1 MDNFNAVVFIF
12 TKYETNVKKEM
23 MPFWRA
29 VMHVQVNKNTII
41 NTLQLDVKQEK
52 LFKTDNKK

>member
-12 TKYETNVKKEM
+12 TKYETNVKREM

-29 VMHVQVNKNTII
+29 IMHVQVNKKHYQHIVDCGKTRTII
-41 NTLQLDVKQEK
+41 
-52 LFKTDNKK
+52 

>member
-1 MDNFNAVVFIF
+1 MDNFNAVVFIS

-29 VMHVQVNKNTII
+29 IMHVQVNKKHYQHIVDCGKTRTII
-41 NTLQLDVKQEK
+41 
-52 LFKTDNKK
+52 